1 MSESGFFSSAPSE
14 PEASRPAPVGPR
26 RFRLD
31 IQFTGS
37 GSEYFRIWIVNLLL
51 TLVTLGVYYPWAK
64 VRRLRYFYGN
74 TLVGRHPLGFHANP
88 RRMLRGYAL
97 VVLLLA
103 LYSAAGRVSPM
114 AGLIAFVLVAALWP
128 ALLQASM
135 RFRLANTSW
144 RGLRFRFHGTMSGAY
159 RALLPFF
166 VPGALMV
173 GALVGVPDRDQPPE
187 WYGLLTFA
195 ALGVLGLLLPLLW
208 WGIKK
213 YQHDHYA
220 YGPEQTRLRSGP
232 LPFYAVFAK
241 SAGVGVVTLVAVL
254 VPSALLMFG
263 ATGLVSGDAR
273 LPRILV
279 AILSATV
286 FALAV
291 FAVQLVPRPYF
302 TSRMQNLLWSRTAG
316 TAVRFKSTLE
326 FWPLLRLTLKNWSL
340 IALTLGLY
348 WPFAAVSTTRMR
360 AEAVRIVMWVD
371 PHILAD
377 IARAAESDAAGD
389 AAGDLFGLD
398 IGF

>member
-1 MSESGFFSSAPSE
+1 LQL
-14 PEASRPAPVGPR
+14 EASRPVPVGPR

-64 VRRLRYFYGN
+64 VRRLHYFYGN

-97 VVLLLA
+97 VGLLLA
-103 LYSAAGRVSPM
+103 LYSAAGRVSPT
-114 AGLIAFVLVAALWP
+114 AGLIAFVLVASLWP

-159 RALLPFF
+159 RALLPLL
-166 VPGALMV
+166 VPGALIG
-173 GALVGVPDRDQPPE
+173 GALVGVPERDHPPP
-187 WYGLLTFA
+187 WYGLLTLA
-195 ALGVLGLLLPLLW
+195 ALGLLGLLLPWLW
-208 WGIKK
+208 WGLKK
-213 YQHDHYA
+213 YEHDHYA

-232 LPFYAVFAK
+232 RSFYAVFAK
-241 SAGVGVVTLVAVL
+241 TAGVGLVTLVAVL
-254 VPSALLMFG
+254 VVPLAMQFFG
-263 ATGLVSGDAR
+263 ATGLRFGDAQR
-273 LPRILV
+273 AQVLAAVLSV
-279 AILSATV
+279 AV
-286 FALAV
+286 FALTAV
-291 FAVQLVPRPYF
+291 SVQLVPQPYF
-302 TSRMQNLLWSRTAG
+302 TSGMQNLLWSRTAG
-316 TAVRFKSTLE
+316 RAVRFKSTLA
-326 FWPLLRLTLKNWSL
+326 FWPLLRLTLKNWFL

-348 WPFAAVSTTRMR
+348 WPFAAMATTRMR
-360 AEAVRIVMWVD
+360 VEAVRVVMWVD

-377 IARAAESDAAGD
+377 IARAAERDAAGD
-389 AAGDLFGLD
+389 AAGDMFGLD